1 MIDIFKNGC
10 KLAKIM
16 KEGDSTEKLVESLVK
31 ELNCETVFTIPVF
44 GGIAVDEG
52 VVVTWI
58 IMAVLTILSIVFVRN
73 LSIEKTGKGTAY
85 AGISDRLGTGFL

>member
-1 MIDIFKNGC
+1 
-10 KLAKIM
+10 M

-58 IMAVLTILSIVFVRN
+58 IMAGLYFFSIVFVRR
-73 LSIEKTGKGTAY
+73 SRIRKESKRRKTGKGTAY
-85 AGISDRLGTGFL
+85 AGISNWLGTGFL

>member
-1 MIDIFKNGC
+1 
-10 KLAKIM
+10 M

-58 IMAVLTILSIVFVRN
+58 IMADFYGYRTTRSRTY
-73 LSIEKTGKGTAY
+73 S
-85 AGISDRLGTGFL
+85 

>member
-1 MIDIFKNGC
+1 
-10 KLAKIM
+10 M
-16 KEGDSTEKLVESLVK
+16 KEGDSTEKLVESLVE

-58 IMAVLTILSIVFVRN
+58 IMAGFSIYYGGSYYSKY
-73 LSIEKTGKGTAY
+73 SIRKESKRRETGKGTAY
-85 AGISDRLGTGFL
+85 AGISNWLGTGFL

>member
-1 MIDIFKNGC
+1 
-10 KLAKIM
+10 M

-73 LSIEKTGKGTAY
+73 LSIETGKGTAY